1 MGFTYIGVTGNF
13 MFIDRRMEREDRD
26 TALKNFKKQKGQK
39 GKEWS
44 KGREISTL
52 NYIRNQGNTSFK

>member
-1 MGFTYIGVTGNF
+1 
-13 MFIDRRMEREDRD
+13 MFIDRKMESEDRD
-26 TALKNFKKQKGQK
+26 TTLKNFRKQERQK
-39 GKEWS
+39 GKDWS

>member
-1 MGFTYIGVTGNF
+1 MGFTYIEVTDNV
-13 MFIDRRMEREDRD
+13 MFIDRKMESEDRD
-26 TALKNFKKQKGQK
+26 TTLKNFRKQERQK